1 MILPY
6 IDPVALQIGPLEIR
20 WYGLSWL
27 LAFMSIYILA
37 KKKLAIINDQQ
48 LSDLMFYGLLGAIVG
63 GRSGYMLFY
72 GIDALIQ
79 NPLSL
84 FYIWQGGLSFHGGF
98 LGVLV
103 SIYFLAKSWNLGFF
117 TITDFISPFIP
128 IGLGFVRIGNFLNS
142 ELLGRPTDAYWGV
155 VFPSDPLGLIRHP
168 SQIYQAFSEG
178 LVLSVILFWFSKPSK
193 PRGVISSLFLIG
205 YGVIRFITEFF
216 REPDVHI
223 GFDLLNLITRGQ
235 ILSIPMVIVGVIMM
249 YYFIKKDLD
258 KNATI
263 P

>member
-1 MILPY
+1 M
-6 IDPVALQIGPLEIR
+6 
-20 WYGLSWL
+20 
-27 LAFMSIYILA
+27 
-37 KKKLAIINDQQ
+37 
-48 LSDLMFYGLLGAIVG
+48 
-63 GRSGYMLFY
+63 
-72 GIDALIQ
+72 
-79 NPLSL
+79 
-84 FYIWQGGLSFHGGF
+84 
-98 LGVLV
+98 
-103 SIYFLAKSWNLGFF
+103 AKSWDIGFF
-117 TITDFISPFIP
+117 TITDFISPFVP
-128 IGLGFVRIGNFLNS
+128 IGLGLVRIGNFLNS

-178 LVLSVILFWFSKPSK
+178 LVLSMILFWFSKSSK

-235 ILSIPMVIVGVIMM
+235 ILSIPMVILGVIMM

>member
-103 SIYFLAKSWNLGFF
+103 SIYFLTKSWNIGFF
-117 TITDFISPFIP
+117 TITDFISPFVP

-178 LVLSVILFWFSKPSK
+178 LVLSVILFWFSKSSK

-235 ILSIPMVIVGVIMM
+235 ILSIPMVILGVIMM